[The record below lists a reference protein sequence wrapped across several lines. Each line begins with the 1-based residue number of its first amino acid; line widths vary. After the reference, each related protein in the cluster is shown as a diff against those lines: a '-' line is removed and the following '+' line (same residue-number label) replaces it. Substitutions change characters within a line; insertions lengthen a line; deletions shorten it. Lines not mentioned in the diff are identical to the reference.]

1 MNTDKIELY
10 CQNLSSDEAVMLI
23 NYLAKID
30 TWYVSAEPLNDNQ
43 GVADETMIDMV
54 LSHAIGYNKLY
65 ANVKLMERVV
75 DGELTTPEYL
85 GIKFTLDFKLD
96 PEEDHLE
103 VHSDSHNSEYITHD
117 EWDKFKAELVSSL
130 NHHIEVLKFS
140 KIQRLNP
147 EDVDDTV
154 ESEESATDDNKE
166 DTIES
171 TETKAEE
178 VKEETDD
185 IQ

>member
-10 CQNLSSDEAVMLI
+10 CQNLSSDEALMLI

-30 TWYVSAEPLNDNQ
+30 TWYASAEPLNDNQ
-43 GVADETMIDMV
+43 GVADETKIDMV

-65 ANVKLMERVV
+65 ANVKLINASFLC
-75 DGELTTPEYL
+75 DGELTTSGYL

-96 PEEDHLE
+96 PEEDHLA
-103 VHSDSHNSEYITHD
+103 VHSDSHDSEYITHD
-117 EWDKFKAELVSSL
+117 EWDKFKTELVSSL
-130 NHHIEVLKFS
+130 NHHIEVLKFN

-154 ESEESATDDNKE
+154 ESDEIKVQEEPTTEEKEDVKEATDD
-166 DTIES
+166 
-171 TETKAEE
+171 
-178 VKEETDD
+178 V
-185 IQ
+185 